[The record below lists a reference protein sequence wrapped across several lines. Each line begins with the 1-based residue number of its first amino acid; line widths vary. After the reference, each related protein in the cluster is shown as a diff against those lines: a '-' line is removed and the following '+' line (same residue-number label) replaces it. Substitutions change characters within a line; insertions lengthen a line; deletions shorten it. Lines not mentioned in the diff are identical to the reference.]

1 MADTK
6 KTYRNPWAWVPSL
19 YLAEGIPYTIAMFV
33 SVIMYKKMGISNADI
48 ALYTSWLYLPWV
60 IKPLWSPVV
69 DILRTKRFWIVTMQF
84 IIGVLLASVSLT
96 IPLPSFFQITLAILW
111 LMAFSGATHD
121 IAADGYYMLA
131 LDQGTQAEFVGMRSL
146 FYRIAMISGQ
156 GLLVILAGYLEN
168 HGGIAFAWSVS
179 FIAIAAIFIILSIY
193 HKFILPYP
201 VADSSKA
208 YNKEKGFLGE
218 FLKTFVIFFKR
229 KEIGLILAFLL
240 LYRLNE
246 SQLIKLITPFLLD
259 AREKGGIGLTTSD
272 VGFAY
277 GVVGIIGLLLGGIT
291 GGFMIS
297 KKGLKYWLLPMV
309 FTIHI
314 PDLMYILLS
323 QFRPDNLAIISAAVG
338 LEQFTYGFSFTAYT
352 MFMIMV
358 SEGEHKTAHYAIC
371 TGLMALGMML
381 PGMISGKLQEWLG
394 YQTFF
399 ITVLVSV
406 IPALLVAMNIK
417 INPEFG
423 KKKLIS
429 DNS

>member
-1 MADTK
+1 MIETK

-33 SVIMYKKMGISNADI
+33 SVIMYKKMGISNTDI

-84 IIGVLLASVSLT
+84 IIGVLLASVALT

-179 FIAIAAIFIILSIY
+179 FMAIAAIFMILSIY

-201 VADSSKA
+201 VVDVSKA
-208 YNKEKGFLGE
+208 YDKEKGFLGE

-297 KKGLKYWLLPMV
+297 KRGLKFWLLPMV
-309 FTIHI
+309 LTIHI
-314 PDLMYILLS
+314 PDLMYVLLS
-323 QFRPDNLAIISAAVG
+323 QFRPDNLAIVSAAVG

-399 ITVLVSV
+399 LTVLVSV
-406 IPALLVAMNIK
+406 IPAFVVAMNVK
-417 INPEFG
+417 VDPKFG
-423 KKKLIS
+423 KKILIS
-429 DNS
+429 ENS

>member
-6 KTYRNPWAWVPSL
+6 ITFRNPWAWVPSL

-33 SVIMYKKMGISNADI
+33 SVIMYKKMGISNTDI

-69 DILRTKRFWIVTMQF
+69 DILRTKRFWIVTTQF
-84 IIGVLLASVSLT
+84 VIGVLLASVALT

-168 HGGIAFAWSVS
+168 HRGIAFAWSVS
-179 FIAIAAIFIILSIY
+179 FMAIAAIFIILSIY

-201 VADSSKA
+201 VVDSSKV
-208 YNKEKGFLGE
+208 YDKEKGFLGE
-218 FLKTFVIFFKR
+218 FLNTFIIFFKR

-297 KKGLKYWLLPMV
+297 KNGLKYWLLPMV

-314 PDLMYILLS
+314 PDLMYIILS
-323 QFRPDNLAIISAAVG
+323 QFRPDNLALVSAAVG
-338 LEQFTYGFSFTAYT
+338 LEQFAYGFSFTAYT

-399 ITVLVSV
+399 LTVLVSI
-406 IPALLVAMNIK
+406 IPALVVAMNVK

-423 KKKLIS
+423 KKK
-429 DNS
+429 

>member
-314 PDLMYILLS
+314 PDLMYIFLS

-381 PGMISGKLQEWLG
+381 PGMISGILQEWLG

>member
-297 KKGLKYWLLPMV
+297 KKGLKFWLLPMV
-309 FTIHI
+309 LSIHI
-314 PDLMYILLS
+314 PDLMYVLLS

-338 LEQFTYGFSFTAYT
+338 LEQFIYGFSFTAYT

-394 YQTFF
+394 YQTSFL
-399 ITVLVSV
+399 TVLISI
-406 IPALLVAMNIK
+406 IPAVLVAMNVK

>member
-1 MADTK
+1 MTDIK
-6 KTYRNPWAWVPSL
+6 KIYRNPWVWVPSL

-33 SVIMYKKMGISNADI
+33 SVIMYKKMGISNSDI

-69 DILRTKRFWIVTMQF
+69 DILRTKRFWIVSMQF
-84 IIGVLLASVSLT
+84 LIGVALASVALT
-96 IPLPSFFQITLAILW
+96 IPLPAFFQITLAILW

-121 IAADGYYMLA
+121 IAADGFYMLA
-131 LDQGTQAEFVGMRSL
+131 LDQGTQAEFVGMRST

-179 FIAIAAIFIILSIY
+179 FMAIAAIFIILSIY

-201 VADSSKA
+201 VVDSSKP
-208 YNKEKGFLGE
+208 YDKEKGFFGE

-240 LYRLNE
+240 LFRLNE
-246 SQLIKLITPFLLD
+246 SQLIKLISPFLLD
-259 AREKGGIGLTTSD
+259 AREKGGLGFTTSD

-277 GVVGIIGLLLGGIT
+277 GVVGIIGLLLGGIV
-291 GGFMIS
+291 GGVIIS
-297 KKGLKYWLLPMV
+297 RKGLKFWLLPMV

-314 PDLMYILLS
+314 PDLMYIFLS
-323 QFRPDNLAIISAAVG
+323 QFRPENLAIVSAAVG

-371 TGLMALGMML
+371 TGLMAMGMML

-394 YQTFF
+394 YQMFF
-399 ITVLVSV
+399 ITVLLSL
-406 IPALLVAMNIK
+406 IPAFLVAMNVK
-417 INPEFG
+417 IDPEFG
-423 KKKLIS
+423 KKV
-429 DNS
+429 DAV

>member
-6 KTYRNPWAWVPSL
+6 ITFRNPWAWVPSL

-33 SVIMYKKMGISNADI
+33 SVIMYKKMGISNTDI

-69 DILRTKRFWIVTMQF
+69 DILRTKRFWIVTTQF
-84 IIGVLLASVSLT
+84 VIGVLLASVALT

-168 HGGIAFAWSVS
+168 HRGIAFAWSVS
-179 FIAIAAIFIILSIY
+179 FMAIAAIFIILSIY

-201 VADSSKA
+201 VVDSSKV
-208 YNKEKGFLGE
+208 YDIEKGFLGE
-218 FLKTFVIFFKR
+218 FLNTFIIFFKR

-297 KKGLKYWLLPMV
+297 KNGLKYWLLPMV

-314 PDLMYILLS
+314 PDLMYIILS
-323 QFRPDNLAIISAAVG
+323 QFRPDNLALVSAAVG
-338 LEQFTYGFSFTAYT
+338 LEQFAYGFSFTAYT

-399 ITVLVSV
+399 LTVLVSI
-406 IPALLVAMNIK
+406 IPALVVAMNVK

-423 KKKLIS
+423 KKK
-429 DNS
+429 

>member
-1 MADTK
+1 
-6 KTYRNPWAWVPSL
+6 
-19 YLAEGIPYTIAMFV
+19 
-33 SVIMYKKMGISNADI
+33 
-48 ALYTSWLYLPWV
+48 
-60 IKPLWSPVV
+60 
-69 DILRTKRFWIVTMQF
+69 
-84 IIGVLLASVSLT
+84 
-96 IPLPSFFQITLAILW
+96 
-111 LMAFSGATHD
+111 MAFSGATHD

-131 LDQGTQAEFVGMRSL
+131 IDQGTQAEFVGMRSL

-179 FIAIAAIFIILSIY
+179 FMAIAAIFIILSIY

-201 VADSSKA
+201 VVDSSKA
-208 YNKEKGFLGE
+208 YDKEKGFHGE

-297 KKGLKYWLLPMV
+297 EKGLKYWLLPMV

-314 PDLMYILLS
+314 PDLMYIFLS
-323 QFRPDNLAIISAAVG
+323 QFRPDNLAIVSAAVG

-358 SEGEHKTAHYAIC
+358 SDGEHRTAHYAIC

-399 ITVLVSV
+399 LTVVISI
-406 IPALLVAMNIK
+406 IPALLVAMHVK
-417 INPEFG
+417 VDPEFG

-429 DNS
+429 ETS

>member
-297 KKGLKYWLLPMV
+297 KKGLKFWLLPMV
-309 FTIHI
+309 LTIHI
-314 PDLMYILLS
+314 PDLMYVLLS

-338 LEQFTYGFSFTAYT
+338 LEQFIYGFSFTAYT

>member
-1 MADTK
+1 
-6 KTYRNPWAWVPSL
+6 
-19 YLAEGIPYTIAMFV
+19 
-33 SVIMYKKMGISNADI
+33 
-48 ALYTSWLYLPWV
+48 
-60 IKPLWSPVV
+60 
-69 DILRTKRFWIVTMQF
+69 MQF
-84 IIGVLLASVSLT
+84 VIGVALASVALT

-111 LMAFSGATHD
+111 LLAFSGATHD

-131 LDQGTQAEFVGMRSL
+131 LDQGTQAEFVGMRST

-179 FIAIAAIFIILSIY
+179 FLVIAAIFIILSIY

-201 VADSSKA
+201 VVDISKA
-208 YNKEKGFLGE
+208 YDKDKGFFGE

-246 SQLIKLITPFLLD
+246 SQLVKLITPFLLD
-259 AREKGGIGLTTSD
+259 AREKGGLGLTTSD
-272 VGFAY
+272 VGIVY
-277 GVVGIIGLLLGGIT
+277 GIVGIVGLLLGGII
-291 GGFMIS
+291 GGLVIS
-297 KKGLKYWLLPMV
+297 KKGLKFWLLPMV
-309 FTIHI
+309 FIIHV

-323 QFRPDNLAIISAAVG
+323 QFRPDHLVLVSAAVG
-338 LEQFTYGFSFTAYT
+338 MEQFTYGFSFTAYT

-371 TGLMALGMML
+371 TGLMAMGMMV

-399 ITVLVSV
+399 ITVLLSV
-406 IPALLVAMNIK
+406 IPAFLIAMNV
-417 INPEFG
+417 NVDPEFG
-423 KKKLIS
+423 KKK
-429 DNS
+429 

>member
-297 KKGLKYWLLPMV
+297 KKGLKFWLLPMV
-309 FTIHI
+309 LTIHI
-314 PDLMYILLS
+314 PDLMYVLLS

-338 LEQFTYGFSFTAYT
+338 LEHFTYGFSFTAYT

>member
-6 KTYRNPWAWVPSL
+6 ITFRNPWAWVPSL

-33 SVIMYKKMGISNADI
+33 SVIMYKKMGISNTDI

-314 PDLMYILLS
+314 PDLMYIFLS

-394 YQTFF
+394 YQTSFL
-399 ITVLVSV
+399 TVLISI
-406 IPALLVAMNIK
+406 IPAVLVAMNVK

>member
-277 GVVGIIGLLLGGIT
+277 GVVGIIGLLLGGIA

-297 KKGLKYWLLPMV
+297 KKGLKFWLLPMV
-309 FTIHI
+309 LTIHI
-314 PDLMYILLS
+314 PDLMYVLLS

>member
-314 PDLMYILLS
+314 PDLMYVLLS

-399 ITVLVSV
+399 LTVLISI
-406 IPALLVAMNIK
+406 IPAVVVAMNVN

-423 KKKLIS
+423 KKK
-429 DNS
+429 

>member
-19 YLAEGIPYTIAMFV
+19 YLAEGIPFTIAMFV

-84 IIGVLLASVSLT
+84 IIGVLLASVALT

-179 FIAIAAIFIILSIY
+179 FMAIAAIFIILSIY

-297 KKGLKYWLLPMV
+297 EKGLKYWLLPMV

-314 PDLMYILLS
+314 PDLMYIFLS

-399 ITVLVSV
+399 LTVLISI
-406 IPALLVAMNIK
+406 IPAVLVAMNVK

-423 KKKLIS
+423 KKK
-429 DNS
+429 